1 MAELSLTPRYLD
13 YRKDV
18 QRLLT
23 GWPYIPIEVA
33 PIGMKTVLK
42 ALRELGCP
50 NPELRT
56 LGMEVV
62 STVIP

>member
-1 MAELSLTPRYLD
+1 MTD

-62 STVIP
+62 

>member
-1 MAELSLTPRYLD
+1 MLEKGQETTINTSVLD

-18 QRLLT
+18 PRLLT

-33 PIGMKTVLK
+33 PIATKTVLK

-56 LGMEVV
+56 LGEQY
-62 STVIP
+62 II